1 MAGHHHRWRR
11 SVTAAEPPQRQRGG
25 GWRFSGCG
33 QETMVTGSGSG
44 DNEDDRSFDGT
55 CESSCS
61 GDRFPFVILH
71 LYLLLRYFKKFL
83 YATNGDRFPFVI
95 LHLYLL
101 LRYFKKF
108 LYATNV
114 ARY

>member
-25 GWRFSGCG
+25 GWRFSGGCG
-33 QETMVTGSGSG
+33 QETVVAGSGSG

-61 GDRFPFVILH
+61 VFVLLFPS
-71 LYLLLRYFKKFL
+71 LL
-83 YATNGDRFPFVI
+83 V
-95 LHLYLL
+95 
-101 LRYFKKF
+101 
-108 LYATNV
+108 
-114 ARY
+114 